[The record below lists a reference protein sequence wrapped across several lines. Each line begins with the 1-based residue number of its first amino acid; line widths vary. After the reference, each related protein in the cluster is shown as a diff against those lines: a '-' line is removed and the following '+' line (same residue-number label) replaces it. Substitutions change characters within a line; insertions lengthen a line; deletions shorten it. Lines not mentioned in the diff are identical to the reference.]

1 MKPLVCL
8 TQFLR
13 TGKKFKL
20 ESGETF
26 DDLRANKDDDREVIT
41 KSGEQSEDQTNEMVG
56 VKVGVISLTK

>member
-8 TQFLR
+8 TLFLR

-26 DDLRANKDDDREVIT
+26 DDLRNNKSDCYPRIT
-41 KSGEQSEDQTNEMVG
+41 KSDHANVDLTNEKVG
-56 VKVGVISLTK
+56 VKVGVILDVK

>member
-56 VKVGVISLTK
+56 VKVGVISRTK